1 VLEVQVTGRSVGRKR
16 GHQVGPGGVLEVH
29 ETGGEYEKGGGGTI
43 RCGVG
48 CKFNRWGV
56 VRKWDH

>member
-29 ETGGEYEKGGGGTI
+29 ETGGEYEKGGGELL
-43 RCGVG
+43 
-48 CKFNRWGV
+48 GV
-56 VRKWDH
+56 VLDVNLTGGE